1 MQDNGSVVAIGT
13 PVGSDVL
20 TVSSGLGSG
29 SNGVFIKDPFAGTTR
44 VVSSNNPILSL
55 ATSTSN
61 GATSAIY
68 MGNSSTS
75 VSDQDS
81 KIEFSTTGNSLS
93 VWYKGQGTLRE
104 HLRFGNFSSSI
115 PRSVFFGNVG
125 IRTTSPNSELDV
137 IGNVR
142 VSEDVEM
149 TTANKGLILKSPDG
163 TRYRVTVANGGTL
176 SVSAV

>member
-29 SNGVFIKDPFAGTTR
+29 SNGVFIKDPFAGTAR